1 VNPWVEN
8 GAVRENSKPEW
19 TKCNSKLSPE
29 AIAELIE
36 KTGPLQ
42 GPVNFTLGPLTFKVR
57 RNLNSSS
64 EDGEEQL
71 EVRAN
76 VDYTQVYS
84 LMAFAFW
91 PEAVAGSSVGC
102 GEFLGDMGNFPHV
115 GISQKLKPQL
125 VWRMG
130 IRRQLE
136 LMGWGHEEYIM
147 VTLAGDPQNPTPLV
161 MTGASVIY
169 SKE

>member
-1 VNPWVEN
+1 V
-8 GAVRENSKPEW
+8 GRE
-19 TKCNSKLSPE
+19 
-29 AIAELIE
+29 
-36 KTGPLQ
+36 

-84 LMAFAFW
+84 LTAFAFW
-91 PEAVAGSSVGC
+91 PEVVAGSSVGC
-102 GEFLGDMGNFPHV
+102 GDFLGDMGNFPHV